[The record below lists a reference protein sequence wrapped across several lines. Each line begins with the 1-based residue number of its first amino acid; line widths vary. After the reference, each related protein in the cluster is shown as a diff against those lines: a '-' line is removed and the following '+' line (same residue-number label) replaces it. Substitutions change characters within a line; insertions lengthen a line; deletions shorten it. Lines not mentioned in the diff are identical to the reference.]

1 MISLQKQLNVLILS
15 AVTAVLVAL
24 AVAGCAKSTAG
35 SGDEVS
41 VAELDRALG
50 MWTMAQGKPPQTVY
64 DLTNLPVLQGRRLP
78 ALPSGKKLT
87 LSPDSKHVVISD
99 Q

>member
-1 MISLQKQLNVLILS
+1 MTSLQTKLEFSTLP
-15 AVTAVLVAL
+15 AVVLVLMMA
-24 AVAGCAKSTAG
+24 AAGCGKTKTGA
-35 SGDEVS
+35 GDEVS

-50 MWTMAQGKPPQTVY
+50 MWTMANGKPPQSVY

-78 ALPSGKKLT
+78 ALQSGKKLT